1 MKENRNTW
9 YTIRGGSV
17 ESGAWYT
24 RTRHRDAETAGLVF
38 EYLTFRVKRR
48 HE

>member
-1 MKENRNTW
+1 MKENRVTW
-9 YTIRGGSV
+9 YTLYGGSV
-17 ESGAWYT
+17 ESGAWFT
-24 RTRHRDAETAGLVF
+24 RTRHCDAENAGGFF